1 MRWIWDWAR
10 YHNSHSS
17 KSIRV
22 TKLSFGQNDLPR
34 STPFWQKNILVTLI
48 LFELRLLC
56 YLAQSQ
62 IHRITLYFLI
72 CTYLNILV
80 QSQIFVMYQSTQWR
94 HKSKKFENL
103 GRCGRQN
110 ILWPYLKFGE
120 CELIFSC
127 AVKAI
132 YLTGVCIDW

>member
-1 MRWIWDWAR
+1 MRWIWDWAK

-17 KSIRV
+17 KNIRV

-103 GRCGRQN
+103 GRCALVIPKNWGVWVDFQLCSEGD
-110 ILWPYLKFGE
+110 I
-120 CELIFSC
+120 
-127 AVKAI
+127 
-132 YLTGVCIDW
+132 LTGRL